1 MMYTTQCS
9 FILLESKLPS
19 VKLVIPS
26 IAIVMCPFSAPKR
39 LTDRKREAIVLAAT
53 EEFRT
58 AGFEATS
65 MDKVAASAGVSK
77 RTVYNHFPSKDELF
91 AEILLQLWHRSLA
104 QVDLAYRR
112 ERPLRV
118 QLLELIQQK
127 MHMLSD
133 THFLDLARVAIAETI
148 HSPERAQSMVSRLSE
163 KEEGITTWLR
173 AAVADGRIKAVDPEF
188 AAQQLQG
195 MVKAFAFWP
204 QVTMSSPPMD
214 LDAQQHLAESSVDMF
229 LAYYAA

>member
-1 MMYTTQCS
+1 MYTIQCS
-9 FILLESKLPS
+9 FILFESKLLS
-19 VKLVIPS
+19 VKLS
-26 IAIVMCPFSAPKR
+26 IRPFAFLMCPISVFKR

-65 MDKVAASAGVSK
+65 MDKVAASACVSK

-91 AEILLQLWHRSLA
+91 AEVLLQLWQRSLA

-112 ERPLRV
+112 EQPLRV

-127 MHMLSD
+127 MNMLSD

-148 HSPERAQSMVSRLSE
+148 HSPGRALSIVSRLNE
-163 KEEGITTWLR
+163 KEEGITSWVR

-188 AAQQLQG
+188 ASHQLQG
-195 MVKAFAFWP
+195 MLKAFAFWP
-204 QVTMSSPPMD
+204 QVTLSSPPMA
-214 LDAQQHLAESSVDMF
+214 LDAQQHLAEASVDMF